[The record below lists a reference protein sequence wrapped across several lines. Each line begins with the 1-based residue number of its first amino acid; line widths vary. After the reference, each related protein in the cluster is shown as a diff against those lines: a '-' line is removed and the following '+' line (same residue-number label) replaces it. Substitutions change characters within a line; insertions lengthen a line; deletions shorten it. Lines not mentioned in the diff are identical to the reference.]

1 MSGCLTMS
9 SMLWNANAA
18 PYFSAEALAVASC
31 AVHTAL
37 SSYSGNACNA
47 GTCALAPQP
56 LPPGVTVAPTIPT
69 RILAVMSPS
78 FLDGCDDG
86 TRSTPAPDRGQMT
99 LGRRLRDLVCK
110 TQGAT
115 ANG

>member
-37 SSYSGNACNA
+37 SAYSDNACRA

-56 LPPGVTVAPTIPT
+56 LPPAVTVAPTIPA
-69 RILAVMSPS
+69 RILSALS
-78 FLDGCDDG
+78 G
-86 TRSTPAPDRGQMT
+86 A
-99 LGRRLRDLVCK
+99 LGRLVLVDGRRPGRPALGMCC
-110 TQGAT
+110 
-115 ANG
+115 